1 MKLPKN
7 FGFILLA
14 ASAGLLAGA
23 KINAQNPAPGRIA
36 APVAA
41 PLPPDVYP
49 DSRNRLPAP
58 KREDMDE
65 YGKKVYDQLMQGKPL
80 SDGSLRAGFLPA
92 NTPQASVRL
101 YSPRYA
107 QAISEAGHYLKY
119 ETGLSDRLMEV
130 AILTAAYELNCQYE
144 WTQWERFGR
153 NPADPR
159 HIEQSTIDIIKYNK
173 PLTGLGEKETAVISF
188 ARELFGERKVSSETF
203 AAVLRLF
210 GPKGTVDLVELM
222 GLYSVASLELTA
234 FDEQL
239 QVGQTPLLPARSV
252 TVTANCVT
260 R

>member
-1 MKLPKN
+1 LFLEKEKDMKLPKN

-80 SDGSLRAGFLPA
+80 SDGSLRAGFLPT

-101 YSPRYA
+101 YSPSHIR
-107 QAISEAGHYLKY
+107 SGP
-119 ETGLSDRLMEV
+119 LS
-130 AILTAAYELNCQYE
+130 
-144 WTQWERFGR
+144 
-153 NPADPR
+153 
-159 HIEQSTIDIIKYNK
+159 
-173 PLTGLGEKETAVISF
+173 
-188 ARELFGERKVSSETF
+188 
-203 AAVLRLF
+203 
-210 GPKGTVDLVELM
+210 
-222 GLYSVASLELTA
+222 
-234 FDEQL
+234 
-239 QVGQTPLLPARSV
+239 QV
-252 TVTANCVT
+252 
-260 R
+260 

>member
-1 MKLPKN
+1 
-7 FGFILLA
+7 
-14 ASAGLLAGA
+14 
-23 KINAQNPAPGRIA
+23 
-36 APVAA
+36 
-41 PLPPDVYP
+41 
-49 DSRNRLPAP
+49 
-58 KREDMDE
+58 
-65 YGKKVYDQLMQGKPL
+65 
-80 SDGSLRAGFLPA
+80 
-92 NTPQASVRL
+92 
-101 YSPRYA
+101 
-107 QAISEAGHYLKY
+107 
-119 ETGLSDRLMEV
+119 MEV

-260 R
+260 RYGRPPIVWGAVTWQPSWEAPALDQQLLAGQTLLLSPR